1 MELFTEL
8 STKPTPMS
16 RSSHLTRTIRKVVTT
31 KEALEIR
38 NRSDMVMTE
47 AVIASKQINAIRD
60 SKMIVEETRDNRMI
74 VKVIRDNRMTV
85 EEINRNVTR
94 EIAAI
99 QRILVTLVTL
109 VTQET
114 LATKKTLVTL
124 VTQKTLA
131 TLVILVTQ
139 EILVTRSKATDKVID
154 HLNSNV
160 INVIA
165 EISVTNVIA
174 KINVISV
181 INVINVTKDKATK
194 DKETDRE
201 TDKVINMVTD
211 RVTDKLTRDRAIDN
225 SQDRKMTD
233 KESPPSLCQPQRK

>member
-85 EEINRNVTR
+85 EEINSNVTR

-99 QRILVTLVTL
+99 RRILVTLATLVTL

-131 TLVILVTQ
+131 TLVILVT
-139 EILVTRSKATDKVID
+139 RSKETDKVID

-165 EISVTNVIA
+165 E
-174 KINVISV
+174 
-181 INVINVTKDKATK
+181 INVTKDKATK

-201 TDKVINMVTD
+201 TDKVINMVTN
-211 RVTDKLTRDRAIDN
+211 RATDKSTRDRVIDN
-225 SQDRKMTD
+225 SQDRKMID
-233 KESPPSLCQPQRK
+233 RESLPSLCQLQRK